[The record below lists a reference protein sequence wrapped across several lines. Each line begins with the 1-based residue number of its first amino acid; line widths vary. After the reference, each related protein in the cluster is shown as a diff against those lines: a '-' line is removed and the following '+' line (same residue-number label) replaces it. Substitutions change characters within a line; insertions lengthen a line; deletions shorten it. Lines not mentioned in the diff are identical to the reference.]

1 MAIIGDMTGTT
12 DVSINLATQ
21 VRDVLN
27 AAGGS
32 VGNDITTFFK
42 PAAKLNMWSKYKPV
56 VSKELFYSF
65 ALWKSEGYRGND
77 GHCGLSFTEYGN
89 ATSLMT
95 ALRNGAAM
103 WTYNIPSGGTT
114 APLRL
119 GDFRGYCT
127 SAYNPTGAID
137 TNGIAD
143 SLTDCVT
150 FNIDTGITGAS
161 DTNLTL
167 DDIRVG
173 GREGTKLKDLYFG
186 VYMYKPSSGA
196 YRFQTAE
203 TTISGGSA
211 GGDMKVVV
219 DMDGDYGSWQYAPFL
234 TNVYQDGKT
243 LSGGTNAKFISCDK
257 AMKDIEINSANTVK
271 WELYS
276 NVSWTSSSSI
286 YYEIEITNNG
296 TGSVDFSDVRLYI
309 LSGDDRQIENGSNG
323 KSIWSSITVGAGDT
337 VRETGT
343 ISLARDYS
351 KKYYSKVTSQ
361 TPQYSGIENELDEAG
376 VEE

>member
-21 VRDVLN
+21 IRDVLN

-32 VGNDITTFFK
+32 VTNDTTTFFSS
-42 PAAKLNMWSKYKPV
+42 AAKLNMWSKYKPV
-56 VSKELFYSF
+56 VSTELFYSF
-65 ALWKSEGYRGND
+65 ALWKSEGYRGDD

-95 ALRNGAAM
+95 ALRNGEAM
-103 WTYNIPSGGTT
+103 WTYNIPSGGMT

-150 FNIDTGITGAS
+150 FNIDTGITEAS

-173 GREGTKLKDLYFG
+173 GSEGTKLKDLYFG

-211 GGDMKVVV
+211 EGDMKVDI
-219 DMDGDYGSWQYAPFL
+219 DMDGDYGEWQYTPFL

-243 LSGGTNAKFISCDK
+243 LSGGTGAKFISCNK
-257 AMKDIEINSANTVK
+257 SMKSIEVGSASTVK
-271 WELYS
+271 WNLYS
-276 NVSWTSSSSI
+276 SASWVSRTSVS
-286 YYEIEITNNG
+286 YEVEITNNG
-296 TGSVDFSDVRLYI
+296 TGETKFTNVRLFI
-309 LSGDDRQIENGSNG
+309 LSGDDRQVENGQGTTLWDSV
-323 KSIWSSITVGAGDT
+323 TVAAGGT
-337 VRETGT
+337 VRKEGT
-343 ISLARDYS
+343 ISITRDYS
-351 KKYYSKVTSQ
+351 KQYYSKVTSE
-361 TPQYSGIENELDEAG
+361 TPQYSGIENELEEAEP
-376 VEE
+376 EE

>member
-1 MAIIGDMTGTT
+1 MAIIGNITGSA
-12 DVSINLATQ
+12 DVSSNLATQ

-32 VGNDITTFFK
+32 VGNDITSFFK

-56 VSKELFYSF
+56 VSTELFYSF
-65 ALWKSEGYRGND
+65 ALWKSEGYRGDD

-173 GREGTKLKDLYFG
+173 GSEVTKLKDLYFG

-211 GGDMKVVV
+211 EGDMKVEI
-219 DMDGDYGSWQYAPFL
+219 DMDGDYGEWQYTPFL

-243 LSGGTNAKFISCDK
+243 LSGGTGAKFISCNK
-257 AMKDIEINSANTVK
+257 SMKSIEVGSANTVK
-271 WELYS
+271 WNLYS
-276 NVSWTSSSSI
+276 SARWVSRTSIS
-286 YYEIEITNNG
+286 YEVEITNNG
-296 TGSVDFSDVRLYI
+296 TGESKFTNVRLFI
-309 LSGDDRQIENGSNG
+309 LSGDDRQVENGQG
-323 KSIWSSITVGAGDT
+323 TSIWDSVTVAAGAT

-343 ISLARDYS
+343 ITITRDYS
-351 KKYYSKVTSQ
+351 KQYYSKVTSE
-361 TPQYSGIENELDEAG
+361 TPQYSGIENELDEAAPEG
-376 VEE
+376 